1 MHTTE
6 YDIKGYKDV
15 RIHHNGGWDGEVIV
29 CWQEHGSK
37 KRHEVKLPS
46 EILLALSRDA
56 AVAIIRTKVEDVLDQ
71 I

>member
-1 MHTTE
+1 MHTTG

-37 KRHEVKLPS
+37 KRHEAKIPADLLL
-46 EILLALSRDA
+46 ILSKDA
-56 AVAIIRTKVEDVLDQ
+56 AVDLIRTKIVDLLEQL
-71 I
+71 